1 MALCFVPQFCIDMR
15 KVDSKDV
22 IIVGNGPEL
31 QALYERLK
39 RPERVRGVFCG
50 EGSPLQGFLP
60 CLGDVGQASSFVWE
74 NDDVHRVYC
83 GTSMI
88 DVSVVRAIQAS
99 CKVRGVKFCAVLP
112 VVNELDEQLVTMKVG
127 KHLLLTPKS
136 EPLSRFYNLL
146 VKRLF
151 DIVLALIL
159 LMTVFPVV
167 YLVKYVC
174 VRKNRG
180 GAVLHSRRCMGPDN
194 RVFHRLQFGED
205 DLQGFGIDALPQLL
219 NILVGQMSF
228 VGPQVML
235 LGDEAIG
242 SAPRFE
248 RKYVKGGLVECS
260 KRLHVA
266 DFDHMRNAIWY
277 VGHWSLW
284 LDLRILCGS
293 VWK

>member
-1 MALCFVPQFCIDMR
+1 MR
-15 KVDSKDV
+15 KTECKDV

-31 QALYERLK
+31 LALYERLK

-50 EGSPLQGFLP
+50 EEGPLQGLLP

-74 NDDVHRVYC
+74 NVDVHRVYC

-88 DVSVVRAIQAS
+88 EVSVVRAIQAS

-146 VKRLF
+146 LKRLF
-151 DIVLALIL
+151 DIVLALVL
-159 LMTVFPVV
+159 LVTLFPVV
-167 YLVKYVC
+167 YLAKYIA

-180 GAVLHSRRCMGPDN
+180 GAVLHSHRCIGPDN

-205 DLQGFGIDALPQLL
+205 ELQGFGVNALPQLL

-228 VGPQVML
+228 VGPQVTQIEDGEMS
-235 LGDEAIG
+235 

-248 RKYVKGGLVECS
+248 RKCVKGGWVECT
-260 KRLHVA
+260 KCQHVA
-266 DFDHMRNAIWY
+266 APDHMRNAIWY

-284 LDLRILCGS
+284 LDMRILCS
-293 VWK
+293 AIWK